1 MTTIINPFDKVLDSS
16 IWQPSSISKTIN
28 HKDTVIRVGIVRTV
42 LEDKVNKRLRYN
54 VDVRYGDTFMPCIC
68 QVMVR
73 FGGVYNYEEYSLS
86 GYKPNPLAP
95 KVGRLFGTKA
105 GDFVLVALINGVA
118 AQGIILG
125 GVAHQDRT
133 SKLKLADGPTYAS
146 EFNGMETLINK
157 DGEYILTH
165 KGLPTNIASLKAP
178 AGKKVVAPI
187 YNKTVGNSFI
197 KFDKTGGIEIGDKAT
212 SKPQSIKIDK
222 KGGKM
227 EVKSGSVSIIMDKA
241 KESID
246 LKSKKLTMTI
256 ADKIEMKTKEYQV
269 GATKTVKI
277 KAPKIA
283 IGSGS
288 VELLDQLIKIIDAL
302 GKLKPVSPTGPC
314 TPLMADPGWPDVL
327 KVKTD
332 LTKIK
337 GSL

>member
-1 MTTIINPFDKVLDSS
+1 M
-16 IWQPSSISKTIN
+16 
-28 HKDTVIRVGIVRTV
+28 
-42 LEDKVNKRLRYN
+42 
-54 VDVRYGDTFMPCIC
+54 
-68 QVMVR
+68 
-73 FGGVYNYEEYSLS
+73 
-86 GYKPNPLAP
+86 
-95 KVGRLFGTKA
+95 
-105 GDFVLVALINGVA
+105 LVAFIGGIST
-118 AQGIILG
+118 QGIILG
-125 GVAHQDRT
+125 GIAHQDRP

-146 EFNGMETLINK
+146 EFNGMETIINK
-157 DGEYILTH
+157 DGEYTLIH
-165 KGLPTNIASLKAP
+165 KGLPTNIAGLKAP
-178 AGKKVVAPI
+178 AGKKVTAPA
-187 YNKTVGNSFI
+187 YDKAVGNSFI

-222 KGGKM
+222 KSGKM

-241 KESID
+241 KESVD

-256 ADKIEMKTKEYQV
+256 ADKIEIKTKEYQV

-288 VELLDQLIKIIDAL
+288 VELLDQLIKMVDAL

-337 GSL
+337 GKL